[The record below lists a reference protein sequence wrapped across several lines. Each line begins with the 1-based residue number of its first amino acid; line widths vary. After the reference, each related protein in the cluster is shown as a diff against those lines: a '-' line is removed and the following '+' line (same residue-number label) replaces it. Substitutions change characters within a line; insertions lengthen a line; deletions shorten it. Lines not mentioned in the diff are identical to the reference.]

1 MICDIVHFFMY
12 LLDICVFCFD
22 KRQFK
27 LFAHFLNQ
35 VSVFVFAVELYEL
48 PVYFGY

>member
-12 LLDICVFCFD
+12 LSDICVFCFE

-27 LFAHFLNQ
+27 LFAHF
-35 VSVFVFAVELYEL
+35 
-48 PVYFGY
+48 